1 MSSSGPRT
9 ERESYA
15 TSCTDE
21 RLAHR
26 RVRKSDQIVTLSN
39 ELFAEWEREWKCCR
53 QTCLHSSRPSD
64 NDQPRLKLKLA
75 CLNANQSTLVA
86 SPPPYIIAHALLIN
100 IDAFNRFLQSYAP
113 ESLSSHIHLQSAS
126 QHDHSHPTRT
136 VYTRRTRHSLP
147 FRSRVTTSSGD
158 PSSWRTNPS
167 ELAL

>member
-9 ERESYA
+9 ERKSYA

-75 CLNANQSTLVA
+75 CLNANQSALVA
-86 SPPPYIIAHALLIN
+86 SPLPYITHALLLN
-100 IDAFNRFLQSYAP
+100 IDAFDRFNIFTLSYIP
-113 ESLSSHIHLQSAS
+113 EILDLLTACL
-126 QHDHSHPTRT
+126 PT
-136 VYTRRTRHSLP
+136 
-147 FRSRVTTSSGD
+147 
-158 PSSWRTNPS
+158 
-167 ELAL
+167 